1 MTTPAR
7 PRARAILDTN
17 VFLSGIFFGGV
28 PGRIQDAWQAGHL
41 ALVLSPAILGEY
53 HRVGAELAVRYP
65 QAAALLHP
73 LLAIVAQSATMVNAP
88 ELSEPVSADPD
99 DDKFLACAVASRTH
113 VIVSGDKHLLRVSGW
128 NRIEVLTPRQM
139 ADRYKLDR

>member
-28 PGRIQDAWQAGHL
+28 PGRILDAWQAGHL
-41 ALVLSPAILGEY
+41 ALVLSP
-53 HRVGAELAVRYP
+53 AELAVRYP

-88 ELSEPVSADPD
+88 ELLEPVSADPD
-99 DDKFLACAVASRTH
+99 DDKFLARAVASRTH